1 MVSAASLAKASAIV
15 FLSRGMQ
22 SKPIDVNL
30 KAKEWTYEINLFY
43 IKVLTILMSSTSRM
57 FLHMAIP
64 LTQFTTRV
72 ESVTTAISV
81 CLNIENISYARISP
95 VYSAK
100 LFDANPKCK
109 DSPNTNSG
117 SLSFLIYL
125 SRDLLETYSP
135 TPRVSN
141 SVILCIC
148 LPFLTPIN
156 ATAEPLYTFLKKKK
170 ILPFPD
176 F

>member
-1 MVSAASLAKASAIV
+1 
-15 FLSRGMQ
+15 
-22 SKPIDVNL
+22 
-30 KAKEWTYEINLFY
+30 
-43 IKVLTILMSSTSRM
+43 
-57 FLHMAIP
+57 
-64 LTQFTTRV
+64 
-72 ESVTTAISV
+72 
-81 CLNIENISYARISP
+81 

-141 SVILCIC
+141 SVILCIF

-156 ATAEPLYTFLKKKK
+156 ATAEPLYTLFKKEENLTLPGFL
-170 ILPFPD
+170 IELPSV
-176 F
+176 